1 MAGNSAARNDV
12 TASAVP
18 KDWLPGLLENARF
31 DLVSGFVIFLIALP
45 LCLGISIASGAPP
58 VAGVLT
64 AIIGGTLG
72 AVLSGSHLTI
82 NGPAAGMIVVVFGV
96 IMSLADVPGDPTTGF
111 KYALAVGVVCGL
123 IQIALGLLGAG
134 AMTNMF
140 NLSVVHGMLAGI
152 GLIVLGK
159 QLNVAL
165 GSSASKLNMFQT
177 YGQIPEALGRAMSDP
192 VLQKVAFIGAIAIV
206 MMGIWPLLGK
216 FSALLGKVANLLPAP
231 LAIML
236 VAIPLAQYFQLENK
250 YLVQVPL
257 NFMDSIVFP
266 DWSKVAT
273 GIFWKGVFIY
283 VFVASLESL
292 LTASAIDKKDPWK
305 RQSNMNR
312 ELIGKGSANAAVS
325 LIGGLP
331 MIAEVVR
338 SSANIMNG
346 GRTRWANIFHGIFLL
361 LAVALIPAYL
371 NMIPLAA
378 LAGMLVVIGYRLA
391 HPKEFLH
398 AAHIGKEEL
407 LFMVATTL
415 GVVFIDLLWGVIG
428 GMVLAAI
435 VTIARGIP
443 LRNAISASTEIDDR
457 GEEVVVHLQS
467 ALGFTNYLGLRKKL
481 DKLPLGKR
489 VVFDFSRAGF
499 IDHTVRER
507 LHDFQGEYAA
517 KGGGSVT
524 MRGLERHRPTSSHEL
539 AALSPA

>member
-1 MAGNSAARNDV
+1 MAGNPAARNDV
-12 TASAVP
+12 TDSAVP
-18 KDWLPGLLENARF
+18 KDWFPGLLENARF
-31 DLVSGFVIFLIALP
+31 DLISGFVIFLIALP

-159 QLNVAL
+159 QLHVTL
-165 GSSASKLNMFQT
+165 GSSAAKLNMFQT

-216 FSALLGKVANLLPAP
+216 FSALLGKLAKLLPAP

-273 GIFWKGVFIY
+273 GIFWKGVLIY

-312 ELIGKGSANAAVS
+312 ELIGKGSANAVVS

-391 HPKEFLH
+391 HPREFLH

-443 LRNAISASTEIDDR
+443 LRNAVSASTEIDDR
-457 GEEVVVHLQS
+457 GDEVVVHLQS
-467 ALGFTNYLGLRKKL
+467 ALGFTNFLGLRKKL

-507 LHDFQGEYAA
+507 LHDFQGEYVA

-539 AALSPA
+539 SALSPA